1 MRIDSLELEDFRN
14 YARQRVELDPDC
26 NVIFGENAQ
35 GKTNL
40 LEAVVYLSR
49 GKSPRARTDREMIR
63 FDAPAA
69 RMEAEVFSRE
79 REFRVR
85 VELYRVGE
93 VDAYGRYKSLAGFES
108 LDLESVGSQT
118 TAEEWEEKAG
128 KAAMLVK
135 EAEKGEALLSP
146 EHYVLEVKEGKGV
159 LRELPSGMYLMAPRE
174 AVTLEYCYAF
184 LPSLLA
190 LPGYGLSAE
199 PEGQGET
206 VWAYEVRAGL
216 KPERRP
222 RYLELEIEKILT
234 GYGEGM
240 GPAVFVFQVEAE
252 KEEKG
257 EMKTVYSNTVTAVF
271 AGEGSQVFPA
281 GRIPAGAQVTV
292 TEVYS
297 GGSYVPEGPKE
308 QTFPAEIKEDSLFG
322 ERPEEEQVPRIRV
335 TFRNRYDGGLIPGTG
350 IRNRFTRK
358 EGETGWNWEAVS
370 CGPGGEEETGDER
383 EE

>member
-1 MRIDSLELEDFRN
+1 MLPALCLLWTLGLGITGKAVGLLKPEEPCTL
-14 YARQRVELDPDC
+14 QVELGLNEPED
-26 NVIFGENAQ
+26 
-35 GKTNL
+35 
-40 LEAVVYLSR
+40 EAVKEDLEGAV
-49 GKSPRARTDREMIR
+49 I
-63 FDAPAA
+63 
-69 RMEAEVFSRE
+69 
-79 REFRVR
+79 R

-190 LPGYGLSAE
+190 LPGYGLLAE